1 VTAQD
6 DLVRYKSVND
16 SVKESM
22 EKVKL
27 ETNKVLRERAEFQQR
42 ITRSHEQMQKVCV
55 PNVITVV

>member
-1 VTAQD
+1 MTAQD

-42 ITRSHEQMQKVCV
+42 ITRSHEQMHKVCV